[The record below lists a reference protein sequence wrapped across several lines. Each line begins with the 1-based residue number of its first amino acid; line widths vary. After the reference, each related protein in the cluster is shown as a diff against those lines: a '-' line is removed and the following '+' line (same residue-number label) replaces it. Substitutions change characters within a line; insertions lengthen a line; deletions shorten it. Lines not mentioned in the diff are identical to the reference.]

1 MVVGGLGAKARAHA
15 EMTKPPP
22 EPSSELYH
30 RIAELEQRAVSAE
43 EQLAELRGVFNL
55 FAARSREEKNA
66 LISALDQLV
75 AEKAARE
82 SVVVAP

>member
-1 MVVGGLGAKARAHA
+1 MQWRQMDLSYVHGFPLWERPVFSTLLR
-15 EMTKPPP
+15 
-22 EPSSELYH
+22 SF
-30 RIAELEQRAVSAE
+30 
-43 EQLAELRGVFNL
+43 AELRGVFNL